1 MRNPISRPQM
11 MNSSTQYN
19 SATQPCCFI
28 FDVMGWR
35 FKIQIIMAKIYSN
48 IELSLDQQGEIW
60 SASNGAT
67 RRTLIVINKIN
78 EQPGNYFRAKLG
90 TLDKGN
96 HSFIFINEEKG
107 NDDDRIL
114 GIFLNSTYA
123 YQVLEG
129 KELYTNYSSGGY
141 GNSCSQFG
149 IYEVGTLLEVN
160 TYKNRNTPSYYR
172 LTEIGWIDVP
182 VHEVNPFEIEEV

>member
-1 MRNPISRPQM
+1 
-11 MNSSTQYN
+11 
-19 SATQPCCFI
+19 
-28 FDVMGWR
+28 
-35 FKIQIIMAKIYSN
+35 MAKIYSN

-67 RRTLIVINKIN
+67 RRTLVVINKIN
-78 EQPGNYFRAKLG
+78 KQPGNYFRAKLG

-96 HSFIFINEEKG
+96 HSFIFINEEKD
-107 NDDDRIL
+107 NDERVL
-114 GIFLNSTYA
+114 GLFLNSDYG

-129 KELYTNYSSGGY
+129 KELFSNYSLGGY

-149 IYEVGTLLEVN
+149 IYELGTLLEVN

-172 LTEIGWIDVP
+172 LTESGWIDVP
-182 VHEVNPFEIEEV
+182 LHEVNPSEIKEV

>member
-1 MRNPISRPQM
+1 
-11 MNSSTQYN
+11 
-19 SATQPCCFI
+19 
-28 FDVMGWR
+28 
-35 FKIQIIMAKIYSN
+35 MAKIYSN

-60 SASNGAT
+60 SAANGAT
-67 RRTLIVINKIN
+67 RRTLLVINKIN

-96 HSFIFINEEKG
+96 HSFIFINEEKD
-107 NDDDRIL
+107 NDERVL
-114 GIFLNSTYA
+114 GLFLNSDYG

-129 KELYTNYSSGGY
+129 KELFSNYSSGGY

-149 IYEVGTLLEVN
+149 LYELGTLLEIN

-172 LTEIGWIDVP
+172 LTESGWVNVP
-182 VHEVNPFEIEEV
+182 VHEVYTSEIEEV

>member
-1 MRNPISRPQM
+1 
-11 MNSSTQYN
+11 
-19 SATQPCCFI
+19 
-28 FDVMGWR
+28 
-35 FKIQIIMAKIYSN
+35 MAKIYSN

-67 RRTLIVINKIN
+67 RRKLVIIN
-78 EQPGNYFRAKLG
+78 NITDQPGNYFRAKLG

-96 HSFIFINEEKG
+96 HSFIFINKENG
-107 NDDDRIL
+107 NDDERVL
-114 GIFLNSTYA
+114 GIFLNSSYA

-129 KELYTNYSSGGY
+129 KELFTNCSSGGY

-149 IYEVGTLLEVN
+149 IYEIGTLLEVN

-172 LTEIGWIDVP
+172 LTENGWIDVP
-182 VHEVNPFEIEEV
+182 VHEVNLSEIEEV

>member
-1 MRNPISRPQM
+1 
-11 MNSSTQYN
+11 
-19 SATQPCCFI
+19 
-28 FDVMGWR
+28 
-35 FKIQIIMAKIYSN
+35 MAKIYSN

-67 RRTLIVINKIN
+67 RRTLVVINKIN

-107 NDDDRIL
+107 TDERIL
-114 GIFLNSTYA
+114 GLFLNSAYA

-129 KELYTNYSSGGY
+129 KELFTNYSSGGY

-160 TYKNRNTPSYYR
+160 TYKNRKTPLYYR
-172 LTEIGWIDVP
+172 LTKNGWVDVP
-182 VHEVNPFEIEEV
+182 IHEVSASEIEEV

>member
-1 MRNPISRPQM
+1 
-11 MNSSTQYN
+11 
-19 SATQPCCFI
+19 
-28 FDVMGWR
+28 
-35 FKIQIIMAKIYSN
+35 MAKIYSN

-67 RRTLIVINKIN
+67 RRTLVLINKIN
-78 EQPGNYFRAKLG
+78 EQPGNFFRAKLG

-107 NDDDRIL
+107 NDERVL
-114 GIFLNSTYA
+114 GLFLNSDYA

-129 KELYTNYSSGGY
+129 KELFVNHSSGGY
-141 GNSCSQFG
+141 GNSCSKFG
-149 IYEVGTLLEVN
+149 IYELGTLLEVN

-172 LTEIGWIDVP
+172 LTTSGWVDVP
-182 VHEVNPFEIEEV
+182 VHEVNPSEIEEV

>member
-1 MRNPISRPQM
+1 MS
-11 MNSSTQYN
+11 
-19 SATQPCCFI
+19 
-28 FDVMGWR
+28 
-35 FKIQIIMAKIYSN
+35 KIYSN

-78 EQPGNYFRAKLG
+78 EEPGNYFRAKLG
-90 TLDKGN
+90 TLNKGN
-96 HSFIFINEEKG
+96 HSFIFINDENG
-107 NDDDRIL
+107 NDDERIL
-114 GIFLNSTYA
+114 GLFLNSDYA

-129 KELYTNYSSGGY
+129 KELFTNYSSGGY

-172 LTEIGWIDVP
+172 LTESGWIDVP
-182 VHEVNPFEIEEV
+182 VHEVNPSEIEEV

>member
-1 MRNPISRPQM
+1 
-11 MNSSTQYN
+11 
-19 SATQPCCFI
+19 
-28 FDVMGWR
+28 
-35 FKIQIIMAKIYSN
+35 MAKIYSN

-67 RRTLIVINKIN
+67 RRTLVVINKIN

-96 HSFIFINEEKG
+96 HSFIFINEEER
-107 NDDDRIL
+107 NDERVL
-114 GIFLNSTYA
+114 GLFLNYEYG

-129 KELYTNYSSGGY
+129 NELFTNYSLGGY

-172 LTEIGWIDVP
+172 LTESGWNVVP
-182 VHEVNPFEIEEV
+182 VHELSSEIEEV

>member
-1 MRNPISRPQM
+1 
-11 MNSSTQYN
+11 
-19 SATQPCCFI
+19 
-28 FDVMGWR
+28 
-35 FKIQIIMAKIYSN
+35 MAKIYSN

-67 RRTLIVINKIN
+67 RRTLVVINKIN
-78 EQPGNYFRAKLG
+78 DQPGSYFRAKLG

-96 HSFIFINEEKG
+96 HSFIFINEENR
-107 NDDDRIL
+107 NDERVL
-114 GIFLNSTYA
+114 GLFLNSAYG

-129 KELYTNYSSGGY
+129 NELFSNYSYGGY

-149 IYEVGTLLEVN
+149 IYEIGTLLEVN

-172 LTEIGWIDVP
+172 LTETGWVDVP
-182 VHEVNPFEIEEV
+182 VYEVAPTEIEEI

>member
-1 MRNPISRPQM
+1 M
-11 MNSSTQYN
+11 
-19 SATQPCCFI
+19 
-28 FDVMGWR
+28 VH
-35 FKIQIIMAKIYSN
+35 SN

-67 RRTLIVINKIN
+67 RRTLVVINKIN

-107 NDDDRIL
+107 EDERVL
-114 GIFLNSTYA
+114 GLFLNSNYA
-123 YQVLEG
+123 YQVIEG
-129 KELYTNYSSGGY
+129 KELFSNYSQGGY

-149 IYEVGTLLEVN
+149 IYEEGTLLEVN

-172 LTEIGWIDVP
+172 LNNEGWVEVP
-182 VHEVNPFEIEEV
+182 VHEVNTSEIEEI

>member
-1 MRNPISRPQM
+1 
-11 MNSSTQYN
+11 
-19 SATQPCCFI
+19 
-28 FDVMGWR
+28 
-35 FKIQIIMAKIYSN
+35 MAKIYSN

-67 RRTLIVINKIN
+67 RRTLVVINKIN

-107 NDDDRIL
+107 NDERVL
-114 GIFLNSTYA
+114 GLFLNSDYA

-129 KELYTNYSSGGY
+129 KELFSNYSSGGY

-149 IYEVGTLLEVN
+149 IYEMGTLLEVN

-172 LTEIGWIDVP
+172 LTESGWVNVP
-182 VHEVNPFEIEEV
+182 VHEVNTSEIEEV

>member
-1 MRNPISRPQM
+1 
-11 MNSSTQYN
+11 
-19 SATQPCCFI
+19 
-28 FDVMGWR
+28 
-35 FKIQIIMAKIYSN
+35 MAKIYSN

-67 RRTLIVINKIN
+67 RRTLVVINKIN

-96 HSFIFINEEKG
+96 HSFIFINEEER
-107 NDDDRIL
+107 NDERVL
-114 GIFLNSTYA
+114 GLFLNSEYG

-129 KELYTNYSSGGY
+129 NELFTNYSLGGS

-172 LTEIGWIDVP
+172 LTESGWIDVP
-182 VHEVNPFEIEEV
+182 VHEVNPSEIEEV

>member
-1 MRNPISRPQM
+1 
-11 MNSSTQYN
+11 
-19 SATQPCCFI
+19 
-28 FDVMGWR
+28 
-35 FKIQIIMAKIYSN
+35 MAKIYSN

-67 RRTLIVINKIN
+67 RRTLVVINKIN

-90 TLDKGN
+90 TLDKGK

-107 NDDDRIL
+107 TDERIL
-114 GIFLNSTYA
+114 GLFLNSDYA

-129 KELYTNYSSGGY
+129 KELFTNYSSGGS

-172 LTEIGWIDVP
+172 LTESGWIDVP
-182 VHEVNPFEIEEV
+182 AHEVNPSEIEEV

>member
-1 MRNPISRPQM
+1 
-11 MNSSTQYN
+11 
-19 SATQPCCFI
+19 
-28 FDVMGWR
+28 
-35 FKIQIIMAKIYSN
+35 MAKIYSN
-48 IELSLDQQGEIW
+48 IELSLDQHGEIW

-67 RRTLIVINKIN
+67 RRTLVVINKIT

-107 NDDDRIL
+107 NDERVL
-114 GIFLNSTYA
+114 GLFLNSDYA

-129 KELYTNYSSGGY
+129 KELFSNYSSGGY

-149 IYEVGTLLEVN
+149 IYEMGTLLEVN

-172 LTEIGWIDVP
+172 LTESGWVNVP
-182 VHEVNPFEIEEV
+182 VHEVNTSEIKEV

>member
-1 MRNPISRPQM
+1 
-11 MNSSTQYN
+11 
-19 SATQPCCFI
+19 
-28 FDVMGWR
+28 
-35 FKIQIIMAKIYSN
+35 MAKIYSN

-67 RRTLIVINKIN
+67 RRTLVLINKIN
-78 EQPGNYFRAKLG
+78 EQPGDFLRANLG

-107 NDDDRIL
+107 EDNRVL
-114 GIFLNSTYA
+114 GIFLNSAYG

-129 KELYTNYSSGGY
+129 KELFSNYSSGGY

-149 IYEVGTLLEVN
+149 IYKEGTLLEVN

-172 LTEIGWIDVP
+172 LTNNGWIEIP
-182 VHEVNPFEIEEV
+182 VYEVNTSEIEEV

>member
-1 MRNPISRPQM
+1 
-11 MNSSTQYN
+11 
-19 SATQPCCFI
+19 
-28 FDVMGWR
+28 
-35 FKIQIIMAKIYSN
+35 MAKIYSN

-67 RRTLIVINKIN
+67 RRTLVVINKIN

-90 TLDKGN
+90 TLNKGN
-96 HSFIFINEEKG
+96 HSFIFINEEKD
-107 NDDDRIL
+107 NDERVL
-114 GIFLNSTYA
+114 GLFLNSDYG

-129 KELYTNYSSGGY
+129 KELFSNYSSGGY

-149 IYEVGTLLEVN
+149 IYEPGTLLEIN

-172 LTEIGWIDVP
+172 LTESGWVNVP
-182 VHEVNPFEIEEV
+182 VCEVNPSEIEEV